1 MIKRLLDKLESR
13 IDYLEM
19 LIGSWDSQLENQKNI
34 LTSLD
39 FLEEAIASIYLDNFQ
54 LSDDVYHS
62 LNSIISLE
70 MTDLNKDHHQEH
82 LHYCISLYYEDM
94 KIMNEK
100 LKQID
105 DLYCNR
111 FLKNIERFNDI
122 PSNQLLMVSN
132 LTRNYYRLRQIVM
145 TQNRLVLQ
153 AISLV
158 RKFIDKSL
166 VTTD

>member
-1 MIKRLLDKLESR
+1 MISRLLDKLESR
-13 IDYLEM
+13 VDYLEM
-19 LIGSWDSQLENQKNI
+19 LIGPWDSQLENQENI

-39 FLEEAIASIYLDNFQ
+39 FLEEAISSIYLDNFQ

-70 MTDLNKDHHQEH
+70 ITDLNKDHHRKH
-82 LHYCISLYYEDM
+82 LHHCISLYYEDM

-111 FLKNIERFNDI
+111 FLKNVERFNDI
-122 PSNQLLMVSN
+122 PSNQLLMISN
-132 LTRNYYRLRQIVM
+132 LTRNYYRLRQIVT
-145 TQNRLVLQ
+145 TQNCLVLQ
-153 AISLV
+153 AISLI

-166 VTTD
+166 VSTN